1 VYAAAGPNSYDCS
14 GLVMAAYASA
24 GFQLPHYSGAQYA
37 MLPHIPIS
45 AAQPGDLL
53 FWGEAASEHV
63 AIYVGDGR
71 ILEAGGTGNDVHIGP
86 IWGQPMG
93 AARVP

>member
-1 VYAAAGPNSYDCS
+1 
-14 GLVMAAYASA
+14 
-24 GFQLPHYSGAQYA
+24 

-53 FWGEAASEHV
+53 FWGVAASEHV
-63 AIYVGDGR
+63 AISVGDGR